1 MGGGSGW
8 RQHPGQGFP
17 CCKDAPLCFHSPPQ
31 PSSAVGSSPLHPAPL
46 SSAWEKWG
54 GGGWAKNLIPKPE
67 KGREGGREGSRE
79 SFAGKSPLHPAP
91 LSSLREKK
99 GRGARILIP
108 KPAKVQTKKKG
119 GGVGGSQRGKGEAFA
134 AKSDKWD

>member
-1 MGGGSGW
+1 MEATPRAGISLLQGCSTLLPLPASTQLSCRILSTTPSPSFLCMGKVGW
-8 RQHPGQGFP
+8 
-17 CCKDAPLCFHSPPQ
+17 
-31 PSSAVGSSPLHPAPL
+31 
-46 SSAWEKWG
+46 